1 MVKVVRYL
9 LNAEAAVRQCL
20 QPFTEKRLFIS
31 NMSNNKVAGL
41 QPKK

>member
-1 MVKVVRYL
+1 MVKVATYV
-9 LNAEAAVRQCL
+9 LNSVAAVRQCL
-20 QPFTEKRLFIS
+20 LPFAEKRLFIS